1 MAQWEVRF
9 PFRCCRRGVTL
20 GSAALLEV
28 LSFRRDTKSGVWPP
42 VVITSPKTLS
52 ARMKVFSSVS
62 LLVPGSCFYWASGI
76 FKMKGSS
83 RSLKHSEPN
92 LPLCIRELCMKSWW
106 RPQKVPRLNLAVD
119 RQCCSSKVA
128 GRLHCRGRSSAVI
141 LCLLQLFC
149 AEKEA
154 FAGRNLVIQL

>member
-1 MAQWEVRF
+1 MAQWEVGF
-9 PFRCCRRGVTL
+9 PFRCCWRGVTP
-20 GSAALLEV
+20 GSDALLEV
-28 LSFRRDTKSGVWPP
+28 PSFSRDTKSSVWPP

-62 LLVPGSCFYWASGI
+62 LLVPGSCFHWMSGI

-92 LPLCIRELCMKSWW
+92 LPLYVHGLCVKSWW
-106 RPQKVPRLNLAVD
+106 RTQEMPRVKLAVD
-119 RQCCSSKVA
+119 RQCCSSRMA
-128 GRLHCRGRSSAVI
+128 ERLHCRSSTVI

-149 AEKEA
+149 AVEEV
-154 FAGRNLVIQL
+154 FADRN